1 MHRLSAD
8 SPVTHIKTIGDHYAS
23 LLENLGITSVKD
35 LLFHIPSKYQ
45 DTSNISTVEN
55 FLNKGDGTFLCE
67 LKNIKTVYTRNHKV
81 FTKATAFDNTTKAEI
96 LWFNQPYLE
105 KTLKE
110 KTKYILDGKLTVKNN
125 KKVIYSPKYEIFKG
139 ETDKQVHLGKLTTV
153 YPETKGV
160 SSKWLRSKIA
170 TLKRNVPKL
179 IKDPLDKDILEEEK
193 LLPLNEAV
201 EKIHFPKD
209 IQDIEEARKRL
220 AFDEMLSIAFRIEE
234 EVEENKKKKA
244 YKQEIVEKDL
254 DKFINTLPYK
264 LTRDQKKVYKEIL
277 NDLEKDIP
285 MNRLLNG
292 DVGSGKTIVA
302 AIAILNTI
310 LNNKSAV
317 LMAPTTVLAQ
327 QHYDT
332 FSKLFKKLKI
342 PIELCISE
350 NKKIS
355 EAENRLIIGTHAV
368 LYKQKFPDIGLLIID
383 EQHRFGVSQRRKLL
397 NTNSEY
403 SPHLLSMTATPIPR
417 SLTKSIYGEI
427 DISIIKEMPK
437 NRIPIQTFY
446 TPYKKRLDCFKWI
459 ADKVK
464 NNNDQAFLVYPLI
477 EESYKITARSVTQE
491 FEELNKGMFKDL
503 KLGFLHG
510 RMKDIEK
517 NKILEDFRKKKYD
530 ILISTSVIEVGLDIP
545 NATIMVIENAERFGL
560 AQLHQLRGRVGRGT
574 KQSYC
579 FVIPGSESSDDA
591 LDRLKYFAKHNSGFD
606 VAEYDLQRRG
616 PGEVYGLRQSG
627 IPQFKVARLNDF
639 ELLNSARK
647 VAKEI
652 LKKDNC
658 DIEKIKKGLFK

>member
-1 MHRLSAD
+1 MHRLSAN
-8 SPVTHIKTIGDHYAS
+8 SPVTDINTVGDHYAS
-23 LLENLGITSVKD
+23 LLDRLEITTIRD

-45 DTSNISTVEN
+45 DTSDISTIEN
-55 FLNKGDGTFLCE
+55 FLNQGEGTFLCG

-81 FTKATAFDNTTKAEI
+81 FTKATAFDDTGKIEI

-110 KTKYILDGKLTVKNN
+110 KTQYILDGKLTVKNSR
-125 KKVIYSPKYEIFKG
+125 KVIYSPKYEIFKG

-160 SSKWLRSKIA
+160 SSKWIRSKVA
-170 TLKRNVPKL
+170 VLKRNIAKL
-179 IKDPLDKDILEEEK
+179 IKDPLDIEILEKES
-193 LLPLNEAV
+193 LLSLNEAV

-209 IQDIEEARKRL
+209 IKDIEEARKRL

-234 EVEENKKKKA
+234 EVEENKKRKA
-244 YKQEIVEKDL
+244 YKQEIEEKDL

-264 LTRDQKKVYKEIL
+264 LTKDQKKAYKEIL

-332 FSKLFKKLKI
+332 FSKLFKNLKI
-342 PIELCISE
+342 SIELCISE
-350 NKKIS
+350 NKKMS
-355 EAENRLIIGTHAV
+355 EAESRLIIGTHAV
-368 LYKQKFPDIGLLIID
+368 LYKQELPDIGLLIID

-397 NTNSEY
+397 NTNFEY

-491 FEELNKGMFKDL
+491 FEELNKGIFKDL

-510 RMKDIEK
+510 RMKDIGK
-517 NKILEDFRKKKYD
+517 NKILEDFRKKEYD

-560 AQLHQLRGRVGRGT
+560 AQLHQLRGRVGRGE

>member
-1 MHRLSAD
+1 MQRLSAN
-8 SPVTHIKTIGDHYAS
+8 SPVTYIKTVGDHYAS
-23 LLENLGITSVKD
+23 LLEKLGIVSIKD

-81 FTKATAFDNTTKAEI
+81 FTKATAFDDTAKVEI
-96 LWFNQPYLE
+96 LWFNQSYLE
-105 KTLKE
+105 KALKE
-110 KTKYILDGKLTVKNN
+110 KTKYILDGKLTIKNN
-125 KKVIYSPKYEIFKG
+125 KKILYSPKYEIFKG
-139 ETDKQVHLGKLTTV
+139 KTDKQVHLGKLTTV

-160 SSKWLRSKIA
+160 SSKWIRSKIA
-170 TLKRNVPKL
+170 VVKRNISKL
-179 IKDPLDKDILEEEK
+179 IKDPLYKDILEKEK
-193 LLPLNEAV
+193 LLPLNEAI
-201 EKIHFPKD
+201 EEIHFPKD

-244 YKQEIVEKDL
+244 YKQEIAEKDL

-264 LTRDQKKVYKEIL
+264 LTKDQRKAYKEIF
-277 NDLEKDIP
+277 NDLQKDIP

-332 FSKLFKKLKI
+332 FSKLFRKLKV
-342 PIELCISE
+342 PIELCASE

-368 LYKQKFPDIGLLIID
+368 LYKQQLPDIGLLIID

-397 NTNSEY
+397 DTNSEY

-427 DISIIKEMPK
+427 DISVIKEMPK

-491 FEELNKGMFKDL
+491 FEELNEGIFKDL

-517 NKILEDFRKKKYD
+517 NKILGDFRKKKYN

-560 AQLHQLRGRVGRGT
+560 AQLHQLRGRVGRGE

-579 FVIPGSESSDDA
+579 FVIPGGESSDEA

-658 DIEKIKKGLFK
+658 DIEKIKKGLFR

>member
-1 MHRLSAD
+1 MHSLSAD
-8 SPVTHIKTIGDHYAS
+8 SPVTDIKTIGIHYAS
-23 LLENLGITSVKD
+23 LLENLGITSIKN

-45 DTSNISTVEN
+45 DTSNISTIEN
-55 FLNKGDGTFLCE
+55 FLNKGEGTFLCE
-67 LKNIKTVYTRNHKV
+67 LKNIKTIYTRNHKV
-81 FTKATAFDNTTKAEI
+81 FTKATAFDNTSKIEI

-110 KTKYILDGKLTVKNN
+110 ETKYIFDGKLTVKNN

-160 SSKWLRSKIA
+160 SSKWIRSKIA
-170 TLKRNVPKL
+170 ILKRNIPKL
-179 IKDPLDKDILEEEK
+179 IKDPLDENILEKEK
-193 LLPLNEAV
+193 LLFLNEAI

-209 IQDIEEARKRL
+209 IKDIEDARKRL

-234 EVEENKKKKA
+234 EVEENKRKKA
-244 YKQEIVEKDL
+244 YKQEVRDEDL
-254 DKFINTLPYK
+254 DKFINALPYK
-264 LTRDQKKVYKEIL
+264 LTKDQKKAYKEIL
-277 NDLEKDIP
+277 NDLEKNTP

-310 LNNKSAV
+310 LNDKSAV

-332 FSKLFKKLKI
+332 FSQLFKKFKI
-342 PIELCISE
+342 PIELCVSE

-355 EAENRLIIGTHAV
+355 KEKNRLIIGTHAV
-368 LYKQKFPDIGLLIID
+368 LYKKEMPDIGLLIID

-397 NTNSEY
+397 NINSVY

-437 NRIPIQTFY
+437 DRIPIQTFY

-491 FEELNKGMFKDL
+491 FEELNKGIFKDL

-510 RMKDIEK
+510 RIKDIEK
-517 NKILEDFRKKKYD
+517 NKILEDFRKNKYN

-545 NATIMVIENAERFGL
+545 NATIIVIENAERFGL

-579 FVIPGSESSDDA
+579 FVIPGDESSDDA
-591 LDRLKYFAKHNSGFD
+591 LDRLRYFAKHSSGFD
-606 VAEYDLQRRG
+606 VAEYDLQKRG

-647 VAKEI
+647 IAKEI

-658 DIEKIKKGLFK
+658 NIKKIEKGLFR